1 MDRHARLAAVAIGQP
16 NLRIIKLVTAQEGYL
31 LAVRRHAAGF
41 GVDKQF
47 SRSSAQRGNVPQ
59 AGALFLASDRFGEQ
73 MASVRIPAQ
82 TMDAEIVGER
92 QCVGLVRGDLPQESS
107 SRIDVSQI
115 AAVGR

>member
-47 SRSSAQRGNVPQ
+47 SRSSAQRGNDQQ
-59 AGALFLASDRFGEQ
+59 AGALSLACDRFGEQ
-73 MASVRIPAQ
+73 MASVRIPPQ
-82 TMDAEIVGER
+82 TMDAEIVARRWLAEAIAGKEAR
-92 QCVGLVRGDLPQESS
+92 SS
-107 SRIDVSQI
+107 LWNVS
-115 AAVGR
+115 ALGGAPR